1 VGWPPRPAPQFQFAS
16 TETVDSAVIQRET
29 SAADARSAIDPLKGP
44 VRTCVGCRKR
54 ELAVELLRVVALDGN
69 GEQAVTVDPARKLP
83 GRGAWLHPDPQCLD
97 AAIRRRAFV
106 RALRI
111 TGSPDITAVLEHF
124 SAGGELD
131 APGKRT
137 GSEEHEHT
145 VKSR

>member
-1 VGWPPRPAPQFQFAS
+1 M
-16 TETVDSAVIQRET
+16 IQRET
-29 SAADARSAIDPLKGP
+29 SASAHRRPDGP

-54 ELAVELLRVVALDGN
+54 ELAVELLRVVAVDGN
-69 GEQAVTVDPARKLP
+69 GEQAVTVDSARKLP
-83 GRGAWLHPDPQCLD
+83 GRGAWLHPELACLD

-111 TGSPDITAVLEHF
+111 TGSPDITAVLEHVG
-124 SAGGELD
+124 AGSSTDALDTPGE
-131 APGKRT
+131 RT